1 MQKKKK
7 GETMQKHR
15 KFIGDKKF
23 YLMVLGVALPIMIQ
37 NGITNFVS
45 LLDNI
50 MVGQVGTEQM
60 SGVAI
65 VNQLIFIYNLC
76 IFGGV
81 SGAGIF
87 TAQYFGQGNHEGVR
101 NTFRFKLWIGVILTA
116 LAIAILFGAHEPLIR
131 LYLTGDQGSQDMNAT
146 LGYGISYL
154 KVMLVGLPA
163 FMIGQ
168 LYASTLRESGE
179 TMLPMKAG
187 IIAVFV
193 NLIFNYILIYGKFGA
208 PALGVVGAAAATVLS
223 RYVEMA
229 IVVICTH
236 KDKEKYPFTE
246 HLYRTIKVPAALTK
260 QIIIKGT
267 PLMVNETLWAG
278 GMALLMQCY
287 SVRGLNVVAAMN
299 ISNTISNLFN
309 VVFIALGDS
318 VAIIVG
324 QLLGAGKM
332 EEARDTD
339 TKLIAFSVTIC
350 IVIGAMM
357 ALVSPLFPHLY
368 NTTEE
373 VRHMAATFIV
383 EVAVFMPVNAFLHA
397 SYFTLRSGGKT
408 IITFLFDS
416 VFIWVASVPVAFVL
430 SRFTGLSI
438 YTIYFCV
445 MSVDLI
451 KCVIGFVLVKK
462 GVWLQNIV
470 VE

>member
-1 MQKKKK
+1 
-7 GETMQKHR
+7 MQKHR
-15 KFIGDKKF
+15 KFIGDKRF
-23 YLMVLGVALPIMIQ
+23 YLMVLGVAMPIMIQ

-65 VNQLIFIYNLC
+65 VNQLLFIYNLC

-87 TAQYFGQGNHEGVR
+87 TAQYFGQGNDEGVR

-116 LAIAILFGAHEPLIR
+116 AAITIFLGAHEPLIR

-146 LGYGISYL
+146 LAYGISYM
-154 KVMLVGLPA
+154 KVMLVGLPP
-163 FMIGQ
+163 FLFVQ
-168 LYASTLRESGE
+168 LYASTLRECGE

-187 IIAVFV
+187 ITAVFV
-193 NLIFNYILIYGKFGA
+193 NLVFNYILIYGKFGA
-208 PALGVVGAAAATVLS
+208 PQLGVVGAAVATVLS

-229 IVVICTH
+229 IVLIRTH
-236 KDKEKYPFTE
+236 GNKEKYRFTK
-246 HLYRTIKVPAALTK
+246 HLYRTIRVPAALTK
-260 QIIIKGT
+260 QILIKGT
-267 PLMVNETLWAG
+267 PLMLNETFWAG
-278 GMALLMQCY
+278 GVAILMQCY

-324 QLLGAGKM
+324 QLLGAGRM
-332 EEARDTD
+332 EEAKDTD
-339 TKLIAFSVTIC
+339 TKLITFSVLLC
-350 IVIGAMM
+350 IVIGALM
-357 ALVSPLFPHLY
+357 ALVAPLFPRLY
-368 NTTEE
+368 NTTDE
-373 VRHMAATFIV
+373 VRHMAAIFIV
-383 EVAVFMPVNAFLHA
+383 EVAMFMPVNAFLHA
-397 SYFTLRSGGKT
+397 SYFALRSGGKT

-416 VFIWVASVPVAFVL
+416 VFIWVVSVPVAFCL

-438 YTIYFCV
+438 YAIYFMV

-470 VE
+470 AE

>member
-1 MQKKKK
+1 
-7 GETMQKHR
+7 
-15 KFIGDKKF
+15 
-23 YLMVLGVALPIMIQ
+23 MVLGVAMPIMIQ

-65 VNQLIFIYNLC
+65 VNQLLFIYNLC

-87 TAQYFGQGNHEGVR
+87 TAQYFGQGNDEGVR

-116 LAIAILFGAHEPLIR
+116 AAITIFLGAHEPLIR

-146 LGYGISYL
+146 LAYGISYM
-154 KVMLVGLPA
+154 KVMLVGLPP
-163 FMIGQ
+163 FLFVQ
-168 LYASTLRESGE
+168 LYASTLRECGE

-187 IIAVFV
+187 ITAVFV

-208 PALGVVGAAAATVLS
+208 PQLGVVGAAVATVLS

-229 IVVICTH
+229 IVLIRTH
-236 KDKEKYPFTE
+236 GNKEKYRFTK
-246 HLYRTIKVPAALTK
+246 HLYRTIRVPAALTK
-260 QIIIKGT
+260 QILIKGT
-267 PLMVNETLWAG
+267 PLMLNETFWAG
-278 GMALLMQCY
+278 GVAILMQCY
-287 SVRGLNVVAAMN
+287 SVRGCRSRDEYLQHDLEPVQRRFHRTRRFRCHHRRTAPRSRKDGRGKGYRYEADHVFRITLHCDRRADGARG
-299 ISNTISNLFN
+299 SNLP
-309 VVFIALGDS
+309 
-318 VAIIVG
+318 
-324 QLLGAGKM
+324 
-332 EEARDTD
+332 T
-339 TKLIAFSVTIC
+339 
-350 IVIGAMM
+350 
-357 ALVSPLFPHLY
+357 PLQHD
-368 NTTEE
+368 
-373 VRHMAATFIV
+373 VRHMAAIFIV
-383 EVAVFMPVNAFLHA
+383 EVAMFMPVNAFLHA

-416 VFIWVASVPVAFVL
+416 VFIWVVSVPVAFCL

-438 YTIYFCV
+438 YAIYFMV

-470 VE
+470 AE

>member
-1 MQKKKK
+1 
-7 GETMQKHR
+7 MQKHR
-15 KFIGDKKF
+15 KFIGDKRF
-23 YLMVLGVALPIMIQ
+23 YLMVLGVAMPIMIQ

-65 VNQLIFIYNLC
+65 VNQLLFIYNLC

-87 TAQYFGQGNHEGVR
+87 TAQYFGQGNDEGVR

-116 LAIAILFGAHEPLIR
+116 AAVTIFLGAHEPLIR
-131 LYLTGDQGSQDMNAT
+131 L
-146 LGYGISYL
+146 
-154 KVMLVGLPA
+154 VGLPP
-163 FMIGQ
+163 FLFVQ
-168 LYASTLRESGE
+168 LYASTLRECGE

-187 IIAVFV
+187 ITAVFV
-193 NLIFNYILIYGKFGA
+193 NLVFNYILIYGKFGA
-208 PALGVVGAAAATVLS
+208 PQLGVVGAAAATVLS

-229 IVVICTH
+229 IVLIRTH
-236 KDKEKYPFTE
+236 GNKEKYRFTK
-246 HLYRTIKVPAALTK
+246 HLYRTIRVPAALTK
-260 QIIIKGT
+260 QILIKGT
-267 PLMVNETLWAG
+267 PLMLNETFWAG
-278 GMALLMQCY
+278 GVAILMQCY

-324 QLLGAGKM
+324 QLLGAGRM
-332 EEARDTD
+332 EEAKDTD
-339 TKLIAFSVTIC
+339 TKLITFSVLLC
-350 IVIGAMM
+350 IVIGALM
-357 ALVSPLFPHLY
+357 ALVAPLFPRLY
-368 NTTEE
+368 NTTDE
-373 VRHMAATFIV
+373 VRHMAAIFIV
-383 EVAVFMPVNAFLHA
+383 EVAMFMPVNAFLHA

-416 VFIWVASVPVAFVL
+416 VFIWVVSVPVAFCL

-438 YTIYFCV
+438 YAIYFMV

-470 VE
+470 AE